1 MHVEA
6 MRREVS
12 NVYMNDTWRKRVK
25 KMPDSQII
33 AIYKKFQV
41 GGELEKSVK
50 KDQKQHYEQLT
61 IDI

>member
-12 NVYMNDTWRKRVK
+12 NAYMNDTWRKRVK

-41 GGELEKSVK
+41 EGKLEKPIK